1 MATNGTYYSNSTG
14 LNLTSGGSVRL
25 NIATGG
31 GITFNGDYTFPT
43 SDGGAKEVLMTDG
56 VGNVDFNTI
65 PNASLDNSS
74 FSVTAGIG
82 IDTSTASVSLGGNLS
97 LTIDLSEL
105 STTITPSDADFFTV
119 VNSSNSQFKIAP
131 GNIKISSFNNDAGFI
146 TSAGNTN
153 IYGSNGNLSSA
164 RILTQS
170 ANDLSFAATS
180 AEATKI
186 YKSNSS
192 IITGTR
198 PRVYLEADNSY
209 TTVLQIRSSSNTTV
223 NQIEGYDQ
231 NGKLNFEVDGL
242 GNLQATSKSFL
253 IPHPTKDGFNLRHGS
268 LEGPEHGVYVRG
280 KLEGSKVIE
289 LPDYWLELVDESTI
303 TVQLTPIGSHQN
315 LFVKDIVDNTVIVGN
330 SNILSSKVKCFYLI
344 QAERKD
350 IDKMLVEYP
359 QGDSSI

>member
-1 MATNGTYYSNSTG
+1 MADNGLYYNNTTG
-14 LNLTSGGSVRL
+14 LDLTSGGSERI
-25 NIATGG
+25 NIDTNGV
-31 GITFNGDYTFPT
+31 IEFNGSYSFPT
-43 SDGGAKEVLMTDG
+43 SDGSAKQALLTDG
-56 VGNVDFNTI
+56 NGSVVFSKI
-65 PNASLDNSS
+65 SNASLDNSS
-74 FSVTAGIG
+74 FSVTAGVG
-82 IDTSTASVSLGGNLS
+82 IDTSTSTVSLGGNLS

-105 STTITPSDADFFTV
+105 TTTTVSTNADFFAI

-131 GNIKISSFNNDAGFI
+131 GKINLSTFNNDAGFI

-153 IYGSNGNLSSA
+153 IYGSDGTLSSS
-164 RILTQS
+164 RTLNQS
-170 ANDLSFAATS
+170 TNDLSFRATS
-180 AEATKI
+180 AESTKI
-186 YKSNSS
+186 WKSVSS
-192 IITGTR
+192 VISGTT
-198 PRVYLEADNSY
+198 PRLFLEADNSY
-209 TTVLQIRSSSNTTV
+209 STVVQIRSTGLST
-223 NQIEGYDQ
+223 NQIEGYDSI
-231 NGKLNFEVDGL
+231 GKNNFTVDGQ
-242 GNLQATSKSFL
+242 GNLNATSKSFL

-330 SNILSSKVKCFYLI
+330 SNILSSKVKCFYII

-359 QGDSSI
+359 QGTSSI

>member
-1 MATNGTYYSNSTG
+1 MATNGTYYSNSGG

-25 NIATGG
+25 NIATNGE
-31 GITFNGDYTFPT
+31 ITFNGDYTFPT

-74 FSVTAGIG
+74 VTVAAGTLLDDG
-82 IDTSTASVSLGGNLS
+82 GTVSLGG
-97 LTIDLSEL
+97 TITLNVDLSEL
-105 STTITPSDADFFTV
+105 VAATGNMISTDFFAITRA
-119 VNSSNSQFKIAP
+119 NGNQNKYAP
-131 GNIKISSFNNDAGFI
+131 GLIPNNLFPNTAGYV
-146 TSAGNTN
+146 TKN
-153 IYGSNGNLSSA
+153 IYDSSGTLTSS
-164 RILTQS
+164 RTLTQS
-170 ANDLSFAATS
+170 ANDLLFQATS

-192 IITGTR
+192 VITSTK
-198 PRVYLEADNSY
+198 PRLFLEADNSY
-209 TTVLQIRSSSNTTV
+209 STVLQIRSSSNSTT

-231 NGKLNFEVDGL
+231 NGKRTFLVDGS
-242 GNLQATSKSFL
+242 GNLQATSKSFF
-253 IPHPTKDGFNLRHGS
+253 IPHPTKDGFSLRHGS

-289 LPDYWLELVDESTI
+289 LPDYWLELVDETTI

-350 IDKMLVEYP
+350 IDRMDVEYP
-359 QGDSSI
+359 NTIN

>member
-1 MATNGTYYSNSTG
+1 MATNGTYYSNSGG

-43 SDGGAKEVLMTDG
+43 SDGGTKEVLMTDG

-74 FSVTAGIG
+74 VTVAAGTLLDDG
-82 IDTSTASVSLGGNLS
+82 GTVSLGG
-97 LTIDLSEL
+97 TITLNVDLSEL
-105 STTITPSDADFFTV
+105 SPTTTAGNADFFAV

-131 GNIKISSFNNDAGFI
+131 GNINISTFNNDAGFI

-153 IYGSNGNLSSA
+153 IYGSNGTLSSA

-192 IITGTR
+192 VITSTK
-198 PRVYLEADNSY
+198 PRLFLEADNSY
-209 TTVLQIRSSSNTTV
+209 STVLQIRSSSNSTT

-231 NGKLNFEVDGL
+231 NGKRTFLVDAG
-242 GNLQATSKSFL
+242 GNLQATSKSFF
-253 IPHPTKDGFNLRHGS
+253 IPHPTKDGFSLRHGS

-289 LPDYWLELVDESTI
+289 LPDYWLELVDETTI

-350 IDKMLVEYP
+350 IDRMNVEYP
-359 QGDSSI
+359 NTIN

>member
-1 MATNGTYYSNSTG
+1 MADNGLYYNNTTG
-14 LNLTSGGSVRL
+14 LDLTSGGSERI
-25 NIATGG
+25 NIDTNGV
-31 GITFNGDYTFPT
+31 IEFNGSYSFPT
-43 SDGGAKEVLMTDG
+43 SDGSAKQALLTDG
-56 VGNVDFNTI
+56 NGSVVFSKI
-65 PNASLDNSS
+65 SNASLDNSS

-82 IDTSTASVSLGGNLS
+82 IDTSTSTVSLGGDLS

-105 STTITPSDADFFTV
+105 TTTTVSSNADFFAI

-131 GNIKISSFNNDAGFI
+131 GKINLSTFNNDAGFI

-186 YKSNSS
+186 YKSVGSVISS
-192 IITGTR
+192 TR

-209 TTVLQIRSSSNTTV
+209 TTVLQIRSSSNTIV

-231 NGKLNFEVDGL
+231 NGKRNFEVDGL